1 MDTEREADMSF
12 ERDEPNEPD
21 GRPDAPGDGGQQRA
35 GGSCAEAYEWA
46 ESFLVPLLLFLVV
59 FVFFVRLA
67 TVNGISM
74 EPTLHEGQRPVLRQI
89 GYEPQYGDI
98 VVVDRTQDGEEP
110 LVKRVIGKAGDV
122 IYIDFNTHEVW
133 RNDELLDEPY
143 INEPT
148 ALSGDLTFP
157 TRVPEGCVFVMG
169 DNRNHS
175 LDSRDSS
182 VGMVDERRVMGEAV
196 FRIYPLDKI
205 GGV

>member
-1 MDTEREADMSF
+1 MENGLPPEWKREWDFRYDIRNSLNNVRRPGEAVTEL
-12 ERDEPNEPD
+12 
-21 GRPDAPGDGGQQRA
+21 
-35 GGSCAEAYEWA
+35 YEWI
-46 ESFLVPLLLFLVV
+46 ESCVLAIVVILTLFT
-59 FVFFVRLA
+59 FVLRTA
-67 TVNGISM
+67 TVSGPSM
-74 EPTLHEGQRPVLRQI
+74 APTLHDGDRLI
-89 GYEPQYGDI
+89 LMHAGYNDPQYGDI
-98 VVVDRTQDGEEP
+98 VVIDRAAHGQP
-110 LVKRVIGKAGDV
+110 PIIKRVIGRAGDE
-122 IYIDFNTHEVW
+122 IDIDFDTGNVW
-133 RNDELLDEPY
+133 RNGVLLDEPY

>member
-1 MDTEREADMSF
+1 MEKRLHGRYDSLKYGWLMDAKKF
-12 ERDEPNEPD
+12 I
-21 GRPDAPGDGGQQRA
+21 
-35 GGSCAEAYEWA
+35 
-46 ESFLVPLLLFLVV
+46 LLLIVMFLALRLVIGFS
-59 FVFFVRLA
+59 FV
-67 TVNGISM
+67 TGDSM
-74 EPTLHEGQRPVLRQI
+74 EPTLHEGQRLVLRQI

-205 GGV
+205 GGI

>member
-1 MDTEREADMSF
+1 MENGLPPEWKREWDFRYDIRNSLNNVRRPGEAVTEL
-12 ERDEPNEPD
+12 
-21 GRPDAPGDGGQQRA
+21 
-35 GGSCAEAYEWA
+35 YEWI
-46 ESFLVPLLLFLVV
+46 ESCVLAIVVILTLFT
-59 FVFFVRLA
+59 FVLRTA
-67 TVNGISM
+67 TVSGPSM
-74 EPTLHEGQRPVLRQI
+74 APTLHDGDRLILMQA
-89 GYEPQYGDI
+89 GYNDPQYGDI
-98 VVVDRTQDGEEP
+98 VVIDRAAHSQP
-110 LVKRVIGKAGDV
+110 PIIKRVIGRAGDE
-122 IYIDFNTHEVW
+122 IDIDFDTGNVW
-133 RNDELLDEPY
+133 RNGVLLDEPY